1 MLQRHLVSLF
11 LIGLLSL
18 SGGGAHAAVVGWGA
32 ATSNSTA
39 SNCPLA
45 CSTLNNGDFAFASDG
60 GEGQTSAASSEDTY
74 GFSDA
79 EAVLSDTSFLP
90 TLRALGSSLAGQGA
104 FANATGVQGY
114 TYTGP
119 AQTITLDINLSATLD
134 ESAGSSARAE
144 AAAQVAVIFASELA
158 FFTDFG
164 TAVFEAAPPGSVRG
178 TSQLFKSTG
187 LDLTSDSIVFD
198 VVPGDEFLVWAGL
211 QAEAWRGGIANAFS
225 TLTLQFLD
233 AQNQLLDLGA
243 GAASVAAVNPVP
255 LPAGA
260 WLFLTGIGALA
271 GFTRRR
277 KKSQ

>member
-1 MLQRHLVSLF
+1 MLQRHLTSFILV
-11 LIGLLSL
+11 GLLSL
-18 SGGGAHAAVVGWGA
+18 TGGAAHGAVVGWGA
-32 ATSNSTA
+32 ATGNTTA
-39 SNCPLA
+39 SYCPSF
-45 CSTLNNGDFAFASDG
+45 CSTQNNGDFARASDG
-60 GEGQTSAASSEDTY
+60 GAGATSAASSESTY

-90 TLRALGSSLAGQGA
+90 TLRALGSSVAGQGA

-144 AAAQVAVIFASELA
+144 AEAQVAVIFASELD

-187 LDLTSDSIVFD
+187 LDQTSDSIVFD

-211 QAEAWRGGIANAFS
+211 QAEAWRGGVADAFS

-233 AQNQLLDLGA
+233 AQNQLLDLGSA
-243 GAASVAAVNPVP
+243 AASVAAPNPVP

-260 WLFLTGIGALA
+260 WLFLTGIGALF

-277 KKSQ
+277 RV